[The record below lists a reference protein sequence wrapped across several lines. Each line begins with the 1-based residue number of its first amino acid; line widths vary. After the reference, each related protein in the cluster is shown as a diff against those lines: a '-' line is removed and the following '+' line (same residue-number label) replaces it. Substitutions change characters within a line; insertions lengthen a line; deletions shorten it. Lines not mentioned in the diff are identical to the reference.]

1 MRGRGTYLSEREDER
16 GDRADKADT
25 VEVGSGDG
33 DVTNMD
39 PLKGQ
44 QCVQRR
50 RKGRTQRHGANGTQ
64 SGRSLDISRGQI
76 RKELN

>member
-1 MRGRGTYLSEREDER
+1 MGGGLTYLSERKDER
-16 GDRADKADT
+16 GDGADEADT

-44 QCVQRR
+44 QGYLQPKDRPYPAPWSKRDPVREEPDHQ
-50 RKGRTQRHGANGTQ
+50 QMSSNGM
-64 SGRSLDISRGQI
+64 S
-76 RKELN
+76 